1 MKQSTF
7 IAKITNDK
15 KIEIPPEVRERLD
28 LYPGD
33 AVEVSL
39 KKIKPRRFE
48 ILISENPLYKL
59 LKITKSEN

>member
-15 KIEIPPEVRERLD
+15 KIEIPP
-28 LYPGD
+28 
-33 AVEVSL
+33 EVSL